1 MKKSVKMY
9 NRNSIVLGTVNCV
22 KFNEESTVILSGSV
36 DGTVR
41 TWDCRT
47 RKMEPIQV
55 LCYMLMIW

>member
-1 MKKSVKMY
+1 
-9 NRNSIVLGTVNCV
+9 VNCV

-55 LCYMLMIW
+55 ICYMFLI